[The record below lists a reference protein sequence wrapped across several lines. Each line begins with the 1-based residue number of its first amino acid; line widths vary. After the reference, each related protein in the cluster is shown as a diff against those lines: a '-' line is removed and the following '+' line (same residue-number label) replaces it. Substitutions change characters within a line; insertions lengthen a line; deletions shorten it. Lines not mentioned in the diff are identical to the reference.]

1 MEKEEKK
8 ILDQEREYPKK
19 KIDSIQNLVEKL
31 TQHNI
36 VYFVDI
42 SKVKANLNNKF
53 RSLCY
58 PKGVEVLGV
67 KNSLL
72 EKAMQQVTG
81 KTFTEIY
88 DKKNKVLVGQTAL
101 LFSETANLPA
111 KLIKELDIKSLKLK
125 AAYIEGA
132 IYIGE
137 DQLQALVDFKSK
149 EELIADVIALL
160 QSPIRNVISAL
171 ENANKKKSEVS
182 EGSEVISE

>member
-1 MEKEEKK
+1 MSKEEKNV
-8 ILDQEREYPKK
+8 LNQEKRYPNKK
-19 KIDSIQNLVEKL
+19 THSIQNLVEKL
-31 TQHNI
+31 AQYNI

-42 SKVKANLNNKF
+42 SNVKANLNNKF

-58 PKGVEVLGV
+58 PKGVKVLAV

-72 EKAMQQVTG
+72 AKAMQEVPG

-111 KLIKELDIKSLKLK
+111 RLIQELGVKSLKLK
-125 AAYIEGA
+125 AAYVDGIV
-132 IYIGE
+132 YIGE

-149 EELIADVIALL
+149 EELIADIIAML
-160 QSPIRNVISAL
+160 QAPIKNVLSAL
-171 ENANKKKSEVS
+171 ENSHKETSEVS
-182 EGSEVISE
+182 ETFTE